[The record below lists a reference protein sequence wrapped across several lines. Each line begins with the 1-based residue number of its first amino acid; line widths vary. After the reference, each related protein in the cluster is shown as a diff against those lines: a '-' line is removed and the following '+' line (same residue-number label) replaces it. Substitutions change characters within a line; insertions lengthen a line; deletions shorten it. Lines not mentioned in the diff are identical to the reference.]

1 MDEELTLSEIY
12 GEELKFNHTLEG
24 WILPKYEKYYS
35 QEYAVNHSYLHEHID
50 ELLKLPDVIV
60 PRMGILLI
68 DKEKWN
74 KRRKKDT
81 DFTTPGKEQGIY
93 EWYMLFCRAYSRS
106 VEKAFEDD
114 CRMALDIAR
123 KYPEHA
129 AIIQKKTKGD

>member
-24 WILPKYEKYYS
+24 WILPKYEKFYS

-50 ELLKLPDVIV
+50 ELLELPDVIV

-74 KRRKKDT
+74 KRHAIDVGYDT
-81 DFTTPGKEQGIY
+81 PTGEHGIY
-93 EWYMLFCRAYSRS
+93 A
-106 VEKAFEDD
+106 
-114 CRMALDIAR
+114 
-123 KYPEHA
+123 
-129 AIIQKKTKGD
+129 